1 MYMSLKERGFSI
13 CKMIFLL
20 YEISSVLLIVLIER
34 NKFAFS
40 LWFFDRSGLLANEKS
55 GTKAF
60 FTIPSKIPDIW

>member
-13 CKMIFLL
+13 CKMIFLV
-20 YEISSVLLIVLIER
+20 YEISSVLVLIER

-40 LWFFDRSGLLANEKS
+40 LWFFDRFGLLANEKS

-60 FTIPSKIPDIW
+60 FTIPSKIPDI